1 MAARLTDRQKKKI
14 VADYMSVESY
24 NAVAKMN
31 GVSKDTVKRIIQ
43 NCEDFAQKAKEK
55 KEQNTID
62 ILSYMES
69 RRDQVCEILQTGLDV
84 LPEKIMAAKSA
95 SEVTTAIGTLIDKWT
110 AISGGPA
117 DTAEEDDLSRSL
129 KELGK
134 ELESDEQFMRSI

>member
-14 VADYMSVESY
+14 VADYMAVESY

-69 RRDQVCEILQTGLDV
+69 KRDQVCEILQTGLDV

-95 SEVTTAIGTLIDKWT
+95 SEVTTAMGTLIDKWT

-117 DTAEEDDLSRSL
+117 DTAKEDDLSRSL

-134 ELESDEQFMRSI
+134 ELENDGD